1 MRERPSVV
9 DGDATK
15 LFHQPTRGFHTSRAL
30 GRVCLRLIVL
40 RRFTMTT
47 SNEKSYFDLHITGLG
62 YLNRIREVKP
72 KKGDAFLACDIA
84 ALNGPSDDVSY
95 VRFDARVSGSEAQHL
110 VRRCIQAVDAEKKV
124 MIGFRL
130 GDLWT
135 DTFTYS
141 KGKRAGEQGVSLKAR
156 LLFVSWIKVDGK
168 LVYKAEP
175 KPTETD
181 ERDPE
186 VPDVR
191 RARRA
196 ASLGTGAFRARR
208 RSCRRTLP
216 MPPHWPLP
224 SRSDPQGPI
233 PGPCLLFVSRRP
245 S

>member
-1 MRERPSVV
+1 
-9 DGDATK
+9 
-15 LFHQPTRGFHTSRAL
+15 
-30 GRVCLRLIVL
+30 
-40 RRFTMTT
+40 
-47 SNEKSYFDLHITGLG
+47 
-62 YLNRIREVKP
+62 
-72 KKGDAFLACDIA
+72 
-84 ALNGPSDDVSY
+84 
-95 VRFDARVSGSEAQHL
+95 
-110 VRRCIQAVDAEKKV
+110 VRRCIQAVEAEKKV

-181 ERDPE
+181 ERDSGSPC
-186 VPDVR
+186 DVR

-196 ASLGTGAFRARR
+196 ASLGTGAFQARADAADDAADAD
-208 RSCRRTLP
+208 
-216 MPPHWPLP
+216 PHWPLP

-233 PGPCLLFVSRRP
+233 PGPCLLIVSRRP